1 MDIMQLSL
9 TCGDKKVICQM
20 SDFFSD
26 FIIKIIDPFQKEGFV
41 NTKSIYYYQNQHFAV
56 TPVYLGHL
64 T

>member
-26 FIIKIIDPFQKEGFV
+26 FIIKIIDPFQKEGFI
-41 NTKSIYYYQNQHFAV
+41 NTIFV
-56 TPVYLGHL
+56 TL